1 MLRVT
6 GVEIM
11 RRVLRLGVVVI
22 FSLVAF
28 ASAALAQSRNAL
40 VIGNGAY
47 TSAPALKTP
56 TTDASIVAETLR
68 AAGYNVTELH
78 DIRQATIGQSMRDFL
93 DKVAAGG
100 PDGIAYVYYAGY
112 GAQSEGENYLVP
124 VDAVINRDADVANE
138 AFRLNDLLQELAD
151 LPLAAR
157 VVILDASYD
166 HRLGSA
172 GNQPVPRGLAMA
184 NTMPEMLI
192 AFAAAPG
199 AVTGE
204 QDGTYSLFTGTLV
217 TLMRQSG
224 LDMEQIFKTTRLQVN
239 KQTAGAQTPW
249 MSGDL
254 TGDLIL
260 FGATASAPTPEQ
272 VAGTRIPP
280 KGERDVT
287 KEMLR
292 SLSPDEAYGVVIEED
307 TLDAY
312 QWFVELFPQYQLAP
326 AIWDTIETRREA
338 VLWRRSLAQN
348 TTRAYWNYLKRY
360 PNGAHAQ
367 EAQNLLEAMSAPPT
381 PPVTYVPVPEPL
393 PPDYSDEAVGLAEIV
408 PEGFEAPPDVFDEL
422 IPLFIP
428 RGDRGPRDFGN
439 RGPRDFGNRGP
450 RDLGNRRRDNFG
462 ATIPNVKGNPNP
474 PFDKTGRDKKNKTGP
489 IDGKNKK
496 IKTGINDGKTSKTKT
511 NIPDGKTG
519 TGTRTGERYTTPGS
533 RINDTG
539 IGNKGKNQKPGLNLP
554 TSGTPGTNTGR
565 PTTPGGIPGTN
576 TGRPITPGV
585 IPGANTGRPT
595 KPGLTIP
602 GTNTGR
608 PTTPGVIPGTNTG
621 RPTTP
626 GVIPGASTG
635 RPTKPG
641 LTIPGTNTG
650 RPTTPGVIPGTNT
663 GRPTTPGV
671 LPGTNTGRPTTPGV
685 IPGANTGRPTTPGVL
700 GTSRPGLPPVPGA
713 IPNRPT
719 TPIPTVP
726 NVGQRPGLPPTT
738 PTVRPTTTQ
747 PTTPTVR
754 PTTPTVRPTPPVAH
768 PAPPVNRPTVQP
780 ARPTSP
786 VARPTPPR
794 PAPVARPA
802 PQRAAPVARP
812 TPPRPAPVARPAPQR
827 AAPVARPAPPPR
839 PAPVA
844 RPAPPPRPAPV
855 ARPAPAPRAPVCS
868 TVNGKRVCR

>member
-1 MLRVT
+1 MLHRLAGT
-6 GVEIM
+6 AICI
-11 RRVLRLGVVVI
+11 VLFI
-22 FSLVAF
+22 FSVAV
-28 ASAALAQSRNAL
+28 SATAQSRVAL
-40 VIGNGAY
+40 VIGNSAY
-47 TSAPALKTP
+47 QTASALKT
-56 TTDASIVAETLR
+56 TATDAAIVAETLR
-68 AAGYNVTELH
+68 AAGYDVTDLR
-78 DIRQATIGQSMRDFL
+78 DLRQANIGQTMRDFL
-93 DKVAAGG
+93 DKAAAAGPEG
-100 PDGIAYVYYAGY
+100 VAVFYFAGY
-112 GAQSEGENYLVP
+112 AAQSDKENYLVP

-381 PPVTYVPVPEPL
+381 PPVTL
-393 PPDYSDEAVGLAEIV
+393 SL
-408 PEGFEAPPDVFDEL
+408 
-422 IPLFIP
+422 
-428 RGDRGPRDFGN
+428 
-439 RGPRDFGNRGP
+439 
-450 RDLGNRRRDNFG
+450 
-462 ATIPNVKGNPNP
+462 
-474 PFDKTGRDKKNKTGP
+474 
-489 IDGKNKK
+489 
-496 IKTGINDGKTSKTKT
+496 
-511 NIPDGKTG
+511 
-519 TGTRTGERYTTPGS
+519 
-533 RINDTG
+533 
-539 IGNKGKNQKPGLNLP
+539 
-554 TSGTPGTNTGR
+554 
-565 PTTPGGIPGTN
+565 
-576 TGRPITPGV
+576 
-585 IPGANTGRPT
+585 
-595 KPGLTIP
+595 
-602 GTNTGR
+602 
-608 PTTPGVIPGTNTG
+608 
-621 RPTTP
+621 
-626 GVIPGASTG
+626 
-635 RPTKPG
+635 
-641 LTIPGTNTG
+641 
-650 RPTTPGVIPGTNT
+650 
-663 GRPTTPGV
+663 
-671 LPGTNTGRPTTPGV
+671 
-685 IPGANTGRPTTPGVL
+685 
-700 GTSRPGLPPVPGA
+700 
-713 IPNRPT
+713 
-719 TPIPTVP
+719 
-726 NVGQRPGLPPTT
+726 
-738 PTVRPTTTQ
+738 
-747 PTTPTVR
+747 
-754 PTTPTVRPTPPVAH
+754 
-768 PAPPVNRPTVQP
+768 
-780 ARPTSP
+780 
-786 VARPTPPR
+786 
-794 PAPVARPA
+794 
-802 PQRAAPVARP
+802 
-812 TPPRPAPVARPAPQR
+812 
-827 AAPVARPAPPPR
+827 
-839 PAPVA
+839 
-844 RPAPPPRPAPV
+844 
-855 ARPAPAPRAPVCS
+855 
-868 TVNGKRVCR
+868 